1 MLHAVINQSW
11 QQFKKKFKSCNE
23 TLACATDETKLW
35 SSPSAKK
42 CQNPCSGPPPV
53 YQDFITHHDWLV
65 KKKAIVNLPIRM
77 KEIRNAFP
85 VISLSLLE
93 AWNKDIGTASQT
105 LLTGWTGVRLRM
117 RRRLAIKLRM
127 YALTF
132 SYVNFLSGPMSVV
145 LILNT
150 SFFFRSNASS
160 VLHINRNELK

>member
-1 MLHAVINQSW
+1 M
-11 QQFKKKFKSCNE
+11 
-23 TLACATDETKLW
+23 
-35 SSPSAKK
+35 
-42 CQNPCSGPPPV
+42 

-77 KEIRNAFP
+77 KGNSKC
-85 VISLSLLE
+85 ISGDFIESVGGLE
-93 AWNKDIGTASQT
+93 QGS
-105 LLTGWTGVRLRM
+105 RHC
-117 RRRLAIKLRM
+117 LADVTSRVNRSKITYETQAGM

-160 VLHINRNELK
+160 VLHINKNELKQSILHFCQFFSYMHLCTLFCFYKNVVFPAQVEYSYFSAIFRLDFTLVLFSN